1 MLGTLRLLLA
11 LAVAASHA
19 KLLLWGLN
27 PGVMAVICFYLIS
40 GYVMSGLIRRHYS
53 QPSLAWAFYADRIIR
68 LLPQYLFYACMTLFW
83 HLYSQTNT
91 SFLARSPSSGDLLNN
106 LLIVPLNYYMFN
118 GSDHY
123 TLIPPAWSLGAE
135 VQFYILAPFLLLWPK
150 RLFGIGLIGLAV
162 YLAALSGVINSDW
175 FGYRLL
181 PGVLLFFVLGAF
193 LQYQHQNHQHGR
205 ARSMTI
211 GVAAAVVLGAV
222 LLNFNG
228 ILRAPYNFE
237 TLLGLILG
245 LALLQTLAKRSSNRW
260 DSLAGDISYG
270 VFLNHFLI
278 LWTLY
283 PQGVTSIQWPV
294 FLAFSIV
301 LSWLSQRLIEQPLIK
316 LRHRFRKPLPLTRH
330 PAAL

>member
-1 MLGTLRLLLA
+1 MLGTLRLLFA
-11 LAVAASHA
+11 LAVALSHA
-19 KLLLWGLN
+19 GMHLRGLN
-27 PGVMAVICFYLIS
+27 LGVIAVIGFYLIS
-40 GYVMSGLIRRHYS
+40 GYVMAGLIRRHYA
-53 QPSLAWAFYADRIIR
+53 QPQAASAFYLDRAIR
-68 LLPQYLFYACMTLFW
+68 LLPQYLFYILLTLAW
-83 HLYSQTNT
+83 HLYSRADNY
-91 SFLARSPSSGDLLNN
+91 FLSRIPGPVDLFNN
-106 LLIVPLNYYMFN
+106 LSVVPLNYYMFN
-118 GSDHY
+118 GSDRY

-135 VQFYILAPFLLLWPK
+135 VQFYLLAPFLLLWPK

-193 LQYQHQNHQHGR
+193 LQHQHQKHQHGR

-283 PQGVTSIQWPV
+283 PQGVTNIQWPV
-294 FLAFSIV
+294 FLALSIV

-316 LRHRFRKPLPLTRH
+316 LRYRFRKPLPLTRH